1 MNESLALTRL
11 SEGQSAYVTDLN
23 TDEAML
29 RRLNDLGLIR
39 GTRVTCLY
47 RSPAGDPVAYRI
59 RGAVIAL
66 RCRDA
71 GRIQVKPIP
80 ASVSAGA
87 AEVSLPWV

>member
-1 MNESLALTRL
+1 MNKSLALTEL

-29 RRLNDLGLIR
+29 RRLKDLGLIR

-66 RCRDA
+66 RSRDA
-71 GRIQVKPIP
+71 CRIQVNPIP